1 MMTKNNLIN
10 KKIYAKIREAENAL
24 LVAHERPDIDT
35 VASVC
40 AMAELLE
47 SMEKT
52 YSTFC
57 IDAPPFGFHFL
68 PHVEK
73 IISDKEKLNFSEH
86 DLIIILDCGGMNRT
100 KLVEEIKNKKPSQI
114 IIEIDHHIKIE
125 DYADIEMRDHT
136 RASTTELVYEFLKAN
151 KIKINKKMA
160 NCILAGILTDTA
172 SFLYPSTSNR
182 TIEISGEMLKR
193 GANMPKI
200 TEQTWRNKSLS
211 ALKVWG
217 KAMSGIKINKKYNI
231 AFTILSQE
239 DLAGISDEDLEGI
252 PGFLSNMYGVKAV
265 LVLQQKNAETIK
277 GNLRTSHPDIN
288 VANLARILGGGGHA
302 KAAGFVM
309 PGKLEKR
316 GERWTIT

>member
-1 MMTKNNLIN
+1 MMIKNDLKNNQIYR
-10 KKIYAKIREAENAL
+10 KIKEAKNTL
-24 LVAHERPDIDT
+24 LVSHERPDIDT

-40 AMAELLE
+40 AFAELFE
-47 SMEKT
+47 TMGKP
-52 YSTFC
+52 YFAFC
-57 IDAPPFGFHFL
+57 ADAPAPSFHFL
-68 PHVEK
+68 PHAEK
-73 IISDKEKLNFSEH
+73 IMSDKKLLNFPEY
-86 DLIIILDCGGMNRT
+86 DLIIVFDCGGMNRT
-100 KLVEEIKNKKPSQI
+100 KLVEEIKNRKPSQI
-114 IIEIDHHIKIE
+114 IVEIDHHIKIE
-125 DYADIEMRDHT
+125 DYADLEMRDHT
-136 RASTTELVYEFLKAN
+136 RASTTELVYEFLKEN
-151 KIKINKKMA
+151 KIKINKNMA

-200 TEQTWRNKSLS
+200 TEQTWRNKSLP

-217 KAMSGIKINKKYNI
+217 KAMSGIKINKKYNL

-265 LVLQQKNAETIK
+265 LVLQQKNAEIIK

-316 GERWTIT
+316 GERWIIV